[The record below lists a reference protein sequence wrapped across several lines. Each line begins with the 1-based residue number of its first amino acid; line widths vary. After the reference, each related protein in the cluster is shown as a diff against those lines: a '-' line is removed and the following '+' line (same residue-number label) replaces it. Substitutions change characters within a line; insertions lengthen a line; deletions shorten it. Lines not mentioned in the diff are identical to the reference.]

1 MYKYPVIFSFLIGI
15 IITVQFLMNKVDNI
29 EYYSFKQNII
39 DDIQTYYDLYIP
51 TLIFLLILF
60 FKDKFKNN
68 IGQKFIKIVNIIII
82 ILSIL
87 YFIFIEM
94 IWFAFREW

>member
-1 MYKYPVIFSFLIGI
+1 MYKYPAIFSFLIGI
-15 IITVQFLMNKVDNI
+15 IITVQFLMNKVDNV
-29 EYYSFKQNII
+29 EYYSFKKNII
-39 DDIQTYYDLYIP
+39 DDIQTYYDLFIP
-51 TLIFLLILF
+51 TLIFLLIFLL
-60 FKDKFKNN
+60 KEKFKNN
-68 IGQKFIKIVNIIII
+68 TGQKFIKIANIIII

>member
-1 MYKYPVIFSFLIGI
+1 MYKYPAIFSFLIGI
-15 IITVQFLMNKVDNI
+15 IITVQFLMNKVDNV

-39 DDIQTYYDLYIP
+39 DDIQTYYDLFIP
-51 TLIFLLILF
+51 TLIFLLIFLL
-60 FKDKFKNN
+60 KDKFKNN
-68 IGQKFIKIVNIIII
+68 TGQKFIKIANIIII

-94 IWFAFREW
+94 I

>member
-1 MYKYPVIFSFLIGI
+1 M
-15 IITVQFLMNKVDNI
+15 MNKVDNV

-39 DDIQTYYDLYIP
+39 DDIQTYYDLFIP
-51 TLIFLLILF
+51 TLIFLLIFLL
-60 FKDKFKNN
+60 KDKFKNN
-68 IGQKFIKIVNIIII
+68 TGQKFIKIANIIII

>member
-1 MYKYPVIFSFLIGI
+1 MYKYPAIFSFLIGI
-15 IITVQFLMNKVDNI
+15 IITVQFWMNKVDNV

-39 DDIQTYYDLYIP
+39 DDIQTYYDLFIP
-51 TLIFLLILF
+51 TLIFLLILLL
-60 FKDKFKNN
+60 KDKFKNN
-68 IGQKFIKIVNIIII
+68 IGQKFIKIANIIII

>member
-1 MYKYPVIFSFLIGI
+1 M
-15 IITVQFLMNKVDNI
+15 MNKVDNV

-39 DDIQTYYDLYIP
+39 DDIQTYYDLFIP
-51 TLIFLLILF
+51 TLIFLLIFLL
-60 FKDKFKNN
+60 KEKFKNN
-68 IGQKFIKIVNIIII
+68 TGQKFIKIANIIII

>member
-1 MYKYPVIFSFLIGI
+1 MYKYPAIFSFLIGI
-15 IITVQFLMNKVDNI
+15 IITVQFLMNKVDNV

-39 DDIQTYYDLYIP
+39 DDIQTYYDLFIP
-51 TLIFLLILF
+51 TLIFLLIFLL
-60 FKDKFKNN
+60 KEKFKNN
-68 IGQKFIKIVNIIII
+68 TGQKFIKIANIIII

>member
-1 MYKYPVIFSFLIGI
+1 MYKYPAIFSFLIGI
-15 IITVQFLMNKVDNI
+15 IITVQFLMNKVDNV

-39 DDIQTYYDLYIP
+39 DDIQTYYDLFIP
-51 TLIFLLILF
+51 TLIFLLIFLL
-60 FKDKFKNN
+60 KDKFKNN
-68 IGQKFIKIVNIIII
+68 TGQKFIKIANIIII

>member
-1 MYKYPVIFSFLIGI
+1 MYKYPAIFSSSIGI
-15 IITVQFLMNKVDNI
+15 IITVQFLMNKVDNV

-39 DDIQTYYDLYIP
+39 DDIQTYYDLFIP
-51 TLIFLLILF
+51 TLIFLLIFLL
-60 FKDKFKNN
+60 KDKFKNN
-68 IGQKFIKIVNIIII
+68 TGQKFIKIANIIII